1 MIPTYDQ
8 YIEPILRYLAQQ
20 PEGAAISDVRESVAA
35 TTGITSEERLQL
47 LPSGGQPVYANRM
60 GWAHDRL
67 KRSGLSTSPR
77 RGFWQLT
84 DAGIAY
90 VKSHPKPLTESE
102 VEAIASANVDVP
114 LSKKSDAAASATIV
128 VAPTVQRESPDER
141 IDHAIAELR
150 QSVSRDLL
158 EKIGQADPAFFER
171 LVLELLHAMGYG
183 RSEEDLQQVGGKGDE
198 GIDGIIS
205 LDRLGLDRVYVQ
217 AKRYQGSV
225 GPELIRG
232 FLGALQLQGASRG
245 VFLTTGT
252 FTKQARESAAKARG
266 TIVLVDGARLTDLMI
281 EHGVGVTHE
290 TVRKPKVD
298 GDYFEDA

>member
-1 MIPTYDQ
+1 
-8 YIEPILRYLAQQ
+8 
-20 PEGAAISDVRESVAA
+20 
-35 TTGITSEERLQL
+35 
-47 LPSGGQPVYANRM
+47 
-60 GWAHDRL
+60 
-67 KRSGLSTSPR
+67 
-77 RGFWQLT
+77 
-84 DAGIAY
+84 
-90 VKSHPKPLTESE
+90 
-102 VEAIASANVDVP
+102 
-114 LSKKSDAAASATIV
+114 
-128 VAPTVQRESPDER
+128 VQRESPDER
-141 IDHAIAELR
+141 IDHAVAELR

-158 EKIGQADPAFFER
+158 EKIGQGEPAFFER

-183 RSEEDLQQVGGKGDE
+183 KSEDDLQQVGGKGDD

-225 GPELIRG
+225 GPEAIRG

-266 TIVLVDGARLTDLMI
+266 SIVLVDGARLTELMI
-281 EHGVGVTHE
+281 EHGVAVTHE
-290 TVRKPKVD
+290 IVRKPKID